1 MVFVLMTFI
10 GKKYDFL
17 LGDSVKNISR
27 NTIYL
32 RLIVFICCKKKIPS
46 CFLLCLLFITQQV
59 AFLRSLF
66 NLVKSLANGLNFK

>member
-32 RLIVFICCKKKIPS
+32 RLIVFICCKKKNP
-46 CFLLCLLFITQQV
+46 FLLSAMPTIHHTAGCFSQKFI
-59 AFLRSLF
+59 
-66 NLVKSLANGLNFK
+66 